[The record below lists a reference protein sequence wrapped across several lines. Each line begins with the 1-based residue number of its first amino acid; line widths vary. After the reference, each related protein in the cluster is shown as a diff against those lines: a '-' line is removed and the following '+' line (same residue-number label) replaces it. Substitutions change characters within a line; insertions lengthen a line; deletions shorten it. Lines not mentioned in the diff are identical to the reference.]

1 MSHALG
7 SSRPPLFF
15 VKVDTEYRDPLA
27 SRALEVGIDRERVDD
42 LSSAAVRAA
51 PGLCVTQ
58 LKGDSDAE
66 LERLTSLLKSLGSCP
81 LVVLAEDVSIDTAL
95 RLIRLGVADVV
106 EVPRPRD
113 ELGARVLGAYREP
126 SDPGPERR
134 VVGES
139 AAMILLREE
148 IRQAGEV
155 PSTVLLR
162 GETGT
167 GKGLVA
173 RCIHQTSGR
182 RQAPFIHVDC
192 AALSPN
198 LIESELFGHEKGA
211 FTGAGDRRTGRF
223 ELAERGTIFLDEI
236 GDLDASLQTKLLR
249 VLEDRRYER
258 VGGTRTLVM
267 NARVIA
273 ATSQD
278 LHRAVAD
285 GRFRIDLYFRLDVLK
300 LAIPPLRE
308 HTEDI
313 PLLVDSGLGAI
324 CDRLGLRVPELSD
337 EFLAH
342 LTDHRWP
349 GNVRELL
356 NLLER
361 ILVRTPVGRLEAED
375 LDGLLDWG
383 PGASAEPA
391 SDDHGHGSDERAM
404 IEAALRETG
413 GVVMRAARRLGVP
426 RGTLRYRIRK
436 HDLGHLIPKD

>member
-15 VKVDTEYRDPLA
+15 VRVDTEYRDPLA
-27 SRALEVGIDRERVDD
+27 SRALELGIHRERVDD
-42 LSSAAVRAA
+42 PSSTAVRAA

-58 LKGDSDAE
+58 LKGNGDAE
-66 LERLTSLLKSLGSCP
+66 LERLTALLKSLGSCP
-81 LVVLAEDVSIDTAL
+81 LVVLAEGVSIDTAL

-126 SDPGPERR
+126 SDPGSERR
-134 VVGES
+134 VIGES
-139 AAMILLREE
+139 AAMIRLRKE

-155 PSTVLLR
+155 PSTVLLQ

-173 RCIHQTSGR
+173 RCIHQASSR
-182 RQAPFIHVDC
+182 RQSPFIHVDC

-267 NARVIA
+267 SARVIA
-273 ATSQD
+273 ATSRD
-278 LHRAVAD
+278 LHRALAE
-285 GRFRIDLYFRLDVLK
+285 GRFRADLYFRLDVLK
-300 LAIPPLRE
+300 LKISPLRE

-313 PLLVDSGLGAI
+313 PLLVDSGLSVI

-342 LTDHRWP
+342 LTDHGWP
-349 GNVRELL
+349 GNV
-356 NLLER
+356 
-361 ILVRTPVGRLEAED
+361 
-375 LDGLLDWG
+375 
-383 PGASAEPA
+383 
-391 SDDHGHGSDERAM
+391 GSC
-404 IEAALRETG
+404 
-413 GVVMRAARRLGVP
+413 
-426 RGTLRYRIRK
+426 
-436 HDLGHLIPKD
+436 